1 MSIKKYTILFSE
13 KGGAHEFAKTVQ
25 KNKGKKHV
33 DYRVGTKAESYF
45 QAHSKEMV
53 ADFRTNNPNVKR
65 SPKKIKEMFIESVQA
80 TKVLNAGM
88 TTDEAIRKVR
98 YSRTYMSKD
107 KQKIQSTRDSLKK
120 FGFGLN
126 QTKALQYSN
135 NLRQSSDRYTGE
147 YIGTGKYAGNIVIIL
162 HGVNG
167 QSIGLGFDYNPEL
180 LKQLGL
186 M

>member
-1 MSIKKYTILFSE
+1 MLFSE
-13 KGGAHEFAKTVQ
+13 KGGAHEFAKSVQ

-45 QAHSKEMV
+45 KAHSKEML

-135 NLRQSSDRYTGE
+135 NLRQASDRYTGE
-147 YIGTGKYAGNIVIIL
+147 YIATGKYAGNIVIIL

-167 QSIGLGFDYNPEL
+167 KSIGLGFDYNPEL

>member
-45 QAHSKEMV
+45 KAHSKEMV

-98 YSRTYMSKD
+98 YSRTYMSKG

-126 QTKALQYSN
+126 QTKSLQYSN
-135 NLRQSSDRYTGE
+135 DLRQSSDRYTGE

-167 QSIGLGFDYNPEL
+167 QSTGVGFDYNPEL

>member
-1 MSIKKYTILFSE
+1 MSIKKYTMLFSE

-45 QAHSKEMV
+45 KAHSKEMV

-98 YSRTYMSKD
+98 YSRTYMSKG

-120 FGFGLN
+120 YGFGLN
-126 QTKALQYSN
+126 QTRALQYSN
-135 NLRQSSDRYTGE
+135 DLRQSSDRYTGE
-147 YIGTGKYAGNIVIIL
+147 YISTGKHAGNVVIIV

-167 QSIGLGFDYNPEL
+167 QSMGLGFNYNPEI

>member
-45 QAHSKEMV
+45 KAHSKEMV

-120 FGFGLN
+120 FGSGLN

>member
-45 QAHSKEMV
+45 KAHSKEMV

-98 YSRTYMSKD
+98 YSRTYMSKG

-126 QTKALQYSN
+126 QTRALQYSN
-135 NLRQSSDRYTGE
+135 NLRLSSDRYTGE
-147 YIGTGKYAGNIVIIL
+147 YIATGKYAGNIIIIL

-167 QSIGLGFDYNPEL
+167 QSTGLGFDYNPEL

>member
-45 QAHSKEMV
+45 KAHSKEMV
-53 ADFRTNNPNVKR
+53 ADFRINNPNVKR

-135 NLRQSSDRYTGE
+135 NLRQASDRYTGE
-147 YIGTGKYAGNIVIIL
+147 YISTGKYAGNIVIIL

>member
-1 MSIKKYTILFSE
+1 MLFSE

-45 QAHSKEMV
+45 KAHSKEMV
-53 ADFRTNNPNVKR
+53 ADFRINNPNVKR

-98 YSRTYMSKD
+98 YSRTYMSKG

-126 QTKALQYSN
+126 QTRALQYSN
-135 NLRQSSDRYTGE
+135 DLRYSSDRYTGE
-147 YIGTGKYAGNIVIIL
+147 YISTGKYAGNIVIIL

-167 QSIGLGFDYNPEL
+167 QSTGLGFDYNPEL